1 MKRWQPQLDMVATE
15 LPSPWPLFQTF
26 MLRHANVLA
35 YYADDVND
43 QDGRLVSMVIMEYH
57 PRGTLFQY
65 LENNTVCCSDLVK
78 LAHSAA
84 RWVDNR
90 AAQKYIMQACELVQ
104 LYLARV
110 VLKFMQFYWSNEMGE
125 QGHFFECL
133 FVSNWEAAAGGS
145 QGTSF
150 SLGNIPFFPPV
161 QSPPP
166 PPPPPPPC
174 APRSH
179 VHMSMSSITLYV
191 YKPPLYRATPFPS
204 IFICPRSCAVCHC
217 EFRHENTCCRNIELH
232 FLSFVSCTWFTWI
245 NKAIEAASLSSPKW
259 DGRSTLFPYCN
270 FLLSGI
276 HHLHSPIT
284 VHEGHK
290 PGIAHR
296 DIKSKNIL
304 VKSNGEACIC
314 DLGLAV
320 ANASNK
326 HDASFKVYLV
336 ELARRANQTLMSQE
350 LKCFSNIS
358 KLFSD
363 CWSPDIL
370 QKHSSAFAWMYCNSF
385 ARPYSQ
391 AVCWRTSC
399 WADL

>member
-1 MKRWQPQLDMVATE
+1 MEQISFLSDWRKEERDYKTWKDDSLSLIYYTE

-65 LENNTVCCSDLVK
+65 LENNTVSCSDLVK

-90 AAQKYIMQACELVQ
+90 AALKYIMQACELVQ
-104 LYLARV
+104 LYSARV
-110 VLKFMQFYWSNEMGE
+110 VLKCMQFFLKQCRENKDISLNAFLCQIGK
-125 QGHFFECL
+125 L
-133 FVSNWEAAAGGS
+133 LLVVPRVLVSVLA
-145 QGTSF
+145 TS
-150 SLGNIPFFPPV
+150 PFFP
-161 QSPPP
+161 QCTPPP
-166 PPPPPPPC
+166 PFPMSICQCLPSPC
-174 APRSH
+174 MHTSH
-179 VHMSMSSITLYV
+179 HYI
-191 YKPPLYRATPFPS
+191 ATPFPS

-217 EFRHENTCCRNIELH
+217 EFRHENTCCRNIQMH

-259 DGRSTLFPYCN
+259 SWDGGSTLSLYGN

-336 ELARRANQTLMSQE
+336 ELARRA
-350 LKCFSNIS
+350 
-358 KLFSD
+358 
-363 CWSPDIL
+363 
-370 QKHSSAFAWMYCNSF
+370 H
-385 ARPYSQ
+385 
-391 AVCWRTSC
+391 
-399 WADL
+399 